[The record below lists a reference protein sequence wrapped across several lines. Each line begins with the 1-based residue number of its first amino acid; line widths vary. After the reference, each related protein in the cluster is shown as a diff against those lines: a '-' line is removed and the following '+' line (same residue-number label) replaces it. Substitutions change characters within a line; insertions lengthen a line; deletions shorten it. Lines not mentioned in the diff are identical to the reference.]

1 MAKYFVEV
9 VMTGCITIEVEA
21 CDENEAEDLA
31 LEKAEPL
38 MADQWGYDVDC
49 VYRNENDDEKED
61 EEDA

>member
-21 CDENEAEDLA
+21 CDENEAEALA
-31 LEKAEPL
+31 LEKAEPC

-49 VYRNENDDEKED
+49 VYRNED
-61 EEDA
+61 EEEVQEDA